1 MSDSRDADIAA
12 ISAACRAALSA
23 IGSLGGS
30 EEWCG
35 EEWPAEIGELV
46 IGAYNDLRRAH
57 NLATAYA
64 KEQP

>member
-12 ISAACRAALSA
+12 IRVARQAALSA
-23 IGSLGGS
+23 IGSLGGG

-35 EEWPAEIGELV
+35 EEWPAEIVELV
-46 IGAYNDLRRAH
+46 IGAYTDLRRAH